1 MIDVYW
7 SANSPFCWRVLLTLE
22 LKGLAWRS
30 FPMQT
35 DLQAHKAPQMLA
47 MNPRGRLPVV
57 KDGDYVVFESLAV
70 LYYLDRKY
78 PTPPIFGQSAE
89 EGGVIMRVINEFQAY
104 TEEGLMRIVREL
116 QTRDATAGRGA
127 HPRHVHRGQRGA
139 HRRGPARQG

>member
-70 LYYLDRKY
+70 
-78 PTPPIFGQSAE
+78 
-89 EGGVIMRVINEFQAY
+89 
-104 TEEGLMRIVREL
+104 
-116 QTRDATAGRGA
+116 
-127 HPRHVHRGQRGA
+127 H
-139 HRRGPARQG
+139 ARQLMAQGEVFQYGGHDLSWLFTGGREP